1 MNSETSEG
9 EEKRVHNLEAE
20 TVVSPLG
27 PNLFMYAGSFLAGF
41 QPFLYLLCR
50 KARIIH
56 YHGSVITDQLSLSWM
71 VSHTHFNT
79 LWNIEDYLAQE
90 TCCMVQCTIHCC
102 LSAPIP

>member
-9 EEKRVHNLEAE
+9 EEKRVHNLEVE

-27 PNLFMYAGSFLAGF
+27 LNLFMYAGSFLAGF

-71 VSHTHFNT
+71 ISHTHFNT

-90 TCCMVQCTIHCC
+90 TCRTV
-102 LSAPIP
+102 